1 MSSSSVIIG
10 IGIVVLIELYGAEQ
24 EGSPDGG
31 CLSTDCGR
39 EDWLAR
45 RLDLLSTVEAEEL
58 VWLKEPTGV
67 LCCDWVGWMTGGL
80 GWLGGWMVARI
91 LAMLS
96 SIVFNLRSDS
106 FLPC

>member
-1 MSSSSVIIG
+1 MSYLQSS
-10 IGIVVLIELYGAEQ
+10 LELESSFVELNGAEQ

-58 VWLKEPTGV
+58 VWLKEPTGYFAV
-67 LCCDWVGWMTGGL
+67 TG
-80 GWLGGWMVARI
+80 
-91 LAMLS
+91 LAG
-96 SIVFNLRSDS
+96 
-106 FLPC
+106 